1 MSQDTVLIIEDAL
14 EVRLLLKKAISR
26 MAKYNVIE
34 AADGRV
40 GLTRALN
47 DNPSIILLDL
57 ALPHMNGLEIMKEL
71 KAQNRQIPIIIITAD
86 SRTETILSAFRL
98 GAKNFLQKPFK
109 MKEMQVALENAM
121 TEERL
126 RRERDHLTQA
136 LARANRRQQRQL
148 ENWAALNYVART
160 ISSTL
165 DESEVFRR
173 VVATANHL
181 LNVEAGSLLLLDEAE
196 NVLRF
201 AVTLGGKTAH
211 TLKRVVPLGQGIAG
225 WVAQHGQPTVVLDV
239 HKDAR
244 FHANA
249 DQIPGFQTKAV
260 ICVPIKAMDR
270 VLGVFEVIN
279 KRGQASG
286 TTFTKQDERLLRTLA
301 SWITVAVENARLHR
315 SLQEHTA
322 VKTLKQAVVTLAHHI
337 NNELMTHAL
346 EVDSF
351 KQSDLPDDEK
361 VASLIRSSHNCSQRI
376 TAIVHAMGQITDI
389 RTTAYLGSENMIDIK
404 ELLDSPR

>member
-1 MSQDTVLIIEDAL
+1 MSPETVLIIEDDL

-26 MAKYNVIE
+26 MAKYHVIE
-34 AADGRV
+34 AADGRE

-57 ALPHMNGLEIMKEL
+57 ALPHMDGLEIMKEL
-71 KAQNRQIPIIIITAD
+71 QIQNRLIPIIIITAD

-98 GAKNFLQKPFK
+98 GAKDFLQKPFR
-109 MKEMQVALENAM
+109 MKEMQSALENAL

-126 RRERDHLTQA
+126 RRERDNLTQA

-181 LNVEAGSLLLLDEAE
+181 LDVEAGSLLLLDEAK

-201 AVTLGGKTAH
+201 AVTLGGKTTH
-211 TLKRVVPLGQGIAG
+211 TLERVVPVGQGIAG
-225 WVAQHGQPTVVLDV
+225 WVAQHGQPIVVLDV
-239 HKDAR
+239 HQDAR

-249 DQIPGFQTKAV
+249 DQIPGFQTEAV
-260 ICVPIKAMDR
+260 ICVPIKAKDR

-279 KRGQASG
+279 KHGQASG
-286 TTFTKQDERLLRTLA
+286 TTFTEQDEKLLQTLA

-315 SLQEHTA
+315 SLQEHAA

-346 EVDSF
+346 EIDNLR
-351 KQSDLPDDEK
+351 QSALTDDEK
-361 VASLIRSSHNCSQRI
+361 VASLTRSSRDCSQRI
-376 TAIVHAMGQITDI
+376 AAIVHAMDQITDI

-404 ELLDSPR
+404 ELLNSQR